1 LLPIS
6 DFTIKLN
13 SSKDYFKL
21 AILLHL
27 FALIVLFNSSF
38 PLLLLIAGIV
48 TLIFSITNIYIC
60 KTPLPKY
67 IKLTYQERHWLI
79 YKKNC
84 EPIKYE
90 SATIS
95 FNGGIFIILNLT
107 GISKSK
113 KIVIFIDQ
121 LTKEQ
126 LRKLRLIDLNK
137 PVINKKKF
145 SK

>member
-1 LLPIS
+1 MLPIS

-13 SSKDYFKL
+13 SSNDYFKL

-27 FALIVLFNSSF
+27 FALIVLFNSS
-38 PLLLLIAGIV
+38 LSTLLLIAGILV
-48 TLIFSITNIYIC
+48 LILSIINIFIG

-67 IKLTYQERHWLI
+67 HKLTYQAGYWLI
-79 YKKNC
+79 YKKNSL
-84 EPIKYE
+84 PLKYE
-90 SATIS
+90 SAIIG

-107 GISKSK
+107 GISKPK

-126 LRKLRLIDLNK
+126 LRILKLIDLNK
-137 PVINKKKF
+137 PIIKSN
-145 SK
+145 